1 LKESIVV
8 AEEPPGVP
16 GDPEE
21 MIRAVLPRV
30 YRYFAYRLGEGMA
43 AEDLAAE
50 TLERAWVGRQ
60 RYRPDRG
67 PWEDWV
73 FGIARH
79 LAADHFRRHD
89 AEVETSAPG
98 PIGNDRPTEDDSER
112 RLEFARV
119 SLLLSRVPARER
131 ELVALKYGAGLT
143 NRAIARVT
151 GLSESNVGTILHRL
165 VSALRRQWEEGT

>member
-1 LKESIVV
+1 LKESPVV
-8 AEEPPGVP
+8 ADELSASP
-16 GDPEE
+16 DSPEE
-21 MIRAVLPRV
+21 MIRSMLPRV
-30 YRYFAYRLGEGMA
+30 YRYFAYRIGEGMA

-67 PWEDWV
+67 PWQDWV
-73 FGIARH
+73 LGIARH
-79 LAADHFRRHD
+79 LAADHFRRRD
-89 AEVETSAPG
+89 PEVQTSAPG
-98 PIGNDRPTEDDSER
+98 PIVNDRPTEDDTER

-143 NRAIARVT
+143 NRAIARMT

-165 VSALRRQWEEGT
+165 VSRLRRAWEETT